1 MLLEDD
7 LKSSSDLGV
16 PNSDFNFGDTG
27 DSSYQKLKSNDFL
40 LSDIAEEEATI
51 VDTETEKN
59 SKQISRVHSSELI
72 QKRPASSKGI
82 FDQQKPT
89 ANIAGLLTS
98 KSVQKDG

>member
-16 PNSDFNFGDTG
+16 PNSDFNLGDTG

-40 LSDIAEEEATI
+40 LSDIAEEEATV

-59 SKQISRVHSSELI
+59 SK
-72 QKRPASSKGI
+72 
-82 FDQQKPT
+82 
-89 ANIAGLLTS
+89 
-98 KSVQKDG
+98 